1 MAGIVQAGV
10 GRATITPPVGIAHAG
25 WGAQV
30 HERAEGVDQDFYV
43 TVLLVRDDD
52 VSCAIV
58 EYDTGTIMA
67 ADAERIAGDIAEAV
81 GIRPADVLVSYTHTH
96 SGPLIH
102 PLNVRAGMELVAPY
116 WETLF
121 SQTIGAARL
130 AHLSMRPARIGAD
143 YGSSAVAVNRRFPTP
158 EGRIVVSQ
166 NPDGFTDPTVTV
178 ARIDGTDGTPIAA
191 IVGYACHPIT
201 LAFQNRLLSPD
212 YPGVVRS
219 VVEDL
224 TGATCLFLQGCAGDQ
239 MPIEGLTG
247 DTTVHRRLGKRIGAE
262 AAETYLQIDP
272 EGRRWVF
279 DRVVES
285 GAPLGLQR
293 TEAGPPALTGIR
305 VATGSVT
312 MPIRPL
318 GDAKALRADADAI
331 RDELDELR
339 AASAPDAE
347 IADGMFRLKRAEMRS
362 AWLERFEGRASI
374 DLELHGI
381 RIGPFAVVGFPGEP
395 FASIGVAVRERSP
408 FPVTLMTG
416 YMNGWSGY
424 VPTDD
429 AFEVGGYEVEWGSA
443 FDLGAADALIE
454 GAVALL
460 EQLR

>member
-1 MAGIVQAGV
+1 MAGTVHAGV

-43 TVLLVRDDD
+43 TVLLVRDDT

-67 ADAERIAGDIAEAV
+67 DDAARICDLIGAAV
-81 GIRPADVLVSYTHTH
+81 GMSPSDVFVSYTHTH
-96 SGPLIH
+96 SGPLLH
-102 PLNVRAGMELVAPY
+102 QLNVRAGMELVPAY
-116 WETLF
+116 WETLY
-121 SQTIGAARL
+121 SQTVGAARQAL
-130 AHLSMRPARIGAD
+130 LGLRPAQIGAG
-143 YGSSAVAVNRRFPTP
+143 YGSSDVAVSRRLALP
-158 EGRIVVSQ
+158 EGRTVVGQ
-166 NPDGFTDPTVTV
+166 NFNGFTDPTVSV
-178 ARIDGTDGTPIAA
+178 ARIDGVDGAPIAA

-219 VVEDL
+219 VVEHL

-239 MPIEGLTG
+239 MPVEGLTG
-247 DTTVHRRLGKRIGAE
+247 DTRVHRRLGTMLGAE
-262 AAETYLQIDP
+262 AAETYLRIDTA
-272 EGRRWVF
+272 GRRWVF

-285 GAPLGLQR
+285 GAPLGLYR
-293 TEAGPPALTGIR
+293 AEAGPAVTDAVR

-318 GDAKALRADADAI
+318 GDAQALKATRDAI
-331 RDELDELR
+331 REELDGLR
-339 AASAPDAE
+339 AKSASDAE

-362 AWLERFEGRASI
+362 AWLDRFEGRDRI
-374 DLELHGI
+374 DLVLHGV

-395 FASIGVAVRERSP
+395 FASIGVEVRARSP
-408 FPVTLMTG
+408 FPVTLMAG
-416 YMNGWSGY
+416 YTNGWSGY

-429 AFEVGGYEVEWGSA
+429 AFAVGGYEVEWGSA
-443 FDLGAADALIE
+443 FDVGAAEALIE
-454 GAVALL
+454 GASSLL
-460 EQLR
+460 GQLR